1 MGRAVSVRHGSG
13 ALDLPGAAASRRL
26 RVGQPIQPSP
36 APLARGSVDSIVEIS
51 CCPSAG
57 PRGPYDNDLD
67 SSSPANRD
75 ISSIT
80 SRSRRGGTIV
90 VAGQKC
96 GFGSAV
102 SLRPRRYR
110 EPNHANI
117 VTPDTDL
124 SPSWPWSGSDPH
136 AVVTCATTTCTPRR
150 PPHLESARLL
160 PIIRPNT
167 KCRTVIHR

>member
-67 SSSPANRD
+67 SSSPANRH

-124 SPSWPWSGSDPH
+124 SPSWPWSG
-136 AVVTCATTTCTPRR
+136 
-150 PPHLESARLL
+150 
-160 PIIRPNT
+160 I
-167 KCRTVIHR
+167 